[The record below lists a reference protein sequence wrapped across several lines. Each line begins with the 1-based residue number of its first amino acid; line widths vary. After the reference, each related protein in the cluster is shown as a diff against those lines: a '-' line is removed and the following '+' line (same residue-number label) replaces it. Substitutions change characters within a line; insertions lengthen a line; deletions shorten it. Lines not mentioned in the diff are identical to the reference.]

1 MAFSRKLTDLLEGT
15 CEIARADDASMFAF
29 VLKGN
34 GVDAQSY
41 MVSMTPAAMFC
52 ALVAVLDELEEA
64 TGMDRKKIFKVLDKT
79 LKEAPVKKE
88 KVKAG
93 DE

>member
-1 MAFSRKLTDLLEGT
+1 MAFTKKLTDLLEEA
-15 CEIARADDASMFAF
+15 CEVARADQAGMFAF
-29 VLKGN
+29 ILKNN
-34 GVDAQSY
+34 GQDSRAY
-41 MVSMTPAAMFC
+41 GTAMTPAAMFC

-79 LKEAPVKKE
+79 LKEAPVVKE
-88 KVKAG
+88 KVEHG